1 MNTNVGRPRCKINQE
16 ALEKC
21 IQENRDRKI
30 TIDDAAKRLMIS
42 PRTFRR
48 RLKEYRD
55 ASKAD

>member
-1 MNTNVGRPRCKINQE
+1 MNTTVGRPRCKINRE
-16 ALEKC
+16 ALEEC
-21 IQENRDRKI
+21 IIENRDRKI
-30 TIDDAAKRLMIS
+30 TIDDAAKRLKIS

>member
-30 TIDDAAKRLMIS
+30 TIDDAAKRLRIS

>member
-30 TIDDAAKRLMIS
+30 TIDDAAKRLNIS